1 MKTYAVV
8 YLFSMLLSVIITP
21 IVIRLGRKFALL
33 DATGI
38 RKVHNR
44 PVPRIGGVVI
54 VLSALVLI
62 LAALF
67 LNNGVGLA
75 FRNVRLQVIALL
87 ATSIVMFI
95 TGLLDDIIGLRART
109 KLLVQIL
116 AAVVLCSC
124 GIQISSFALG
134 DWYTV
139 EFGLLSWPITIFW
152 IVGITNAVNLIDGLD
167 GLAAG
172 ISAIACGVIAVL
184 AIHSGQVV
192 MSVIMLAFLGSL
204 TGFLFFNF
212 NPAKIFMG
220 DCGSLFLGFM
230 LAGAS
235 VACAG
240 KSATIVGL
248 GLPILALGVPIFDTF
263 FSMLRRVLERR
274 SLFAPDRSHIHHRL
288 MDIGLGQRHVVI
300 FIYMVTLIAV
310 GFGMFMMIT
319 RNTTTIVL
327 FACLLLLLALVFRIV
342 GSVRLR
348 ETLARLKENLAHST
362 KVSQYKRDFE
372 NTQLHVRQAKSQ
384 QEWWQAV
391 CMIAEK
397 MDYVWL
403 SIESKDHN
411 GTSETIVWRNPNY
424 KPDSADVLKT
434 IIPLCRQENN
444 GSKFQLEIAVKING
458 SLESAGHRMTFLSRL
473 LDEHGISGS
482 ENEDR
487 SLPLFE
493 PGWSAKNWEGV

>member
-33 DATGI
+33 DAIGI

-152 IVGITNAVNLIDGLD
+152 IVGITNAVNLIDG
-167 GLAAG
+167 
-172 ISAIACGVIAVL
+172 
-184 AIHSGQVV
+184 
-192 MSVIMLAFLGSL
+192 
-204 TGFLFFNF
+204 
-212 NPAKIFMG
+212 
-220 DCGSLFLGFM
+220 
-230 LAGAS
+230 
-235 VACAG
+235 
-240 KSATIVGL
+240 
-248 GLPILALGVPIFDTF
+248 
-263 FSMLRRVLERR
+263 
-274 SLFAPDRSHIHHRL
+274 
-288 MDIGLGQRHVVI
+288 
-300 FIYMVTLIAV
+300 
-310 GFGMFMMIT
+310 
-319 RNTTTIVL
+319 
-327 FACLLLLLALVFRIV
+327 
-342 GSVRLR
+342 
-348 ETLARLKENLAHST
+348 
-362 KVSQYKRDFE
+362 
-372 NTQLHVRQAKSQ
+372 
-384 QEWWQAV
+384 
-391 CMIAEK
+391 
-397 MDYVWL
+397 
-403 SIESKDHN
+403 
-411 GTSETIVWRNPNY
+411 
-424 KPDSADVLKT
+424 
-434 IIPLCRQENN
+434 
-444 GSKFQLEIAVKING
+444 
-458 SLESAGHRMTFLSRL
+458 
-473 LDEHGISGS
+473 
-482 ENEDR
+482 
-487 SLPLFE
+487 
-493 PGWSAKNWEGV
+493 

>member
-1 MKTYAVV
+1 
-8 YLFSMLLSVIITP
+8 MLLSVIITP
-21 IVIRLGRKFALL
+21 VVIRLGRKFALV

-38 RKVHNR
+38 RKVHSR
-44 PVPRIGGVVI
+44 PIPRIGGVAI

-62 LAALF
+62 LAMLF

-75 FRNVRLQVIALL
+75 FRNVRLQVVALL
-87 ATSIVMFI
+87 AASIVMFI
-95 TGLLDDIIGLRART
+95 IGLFDDVIGLRARI
-109 KLLVQIL
+109 KLLVQLL

-124 GIQISSFALG
+124 GIRISSFALG
-134 DWYTV
+134 DWHTF

-172 ISAIACGVIAVL
+172 ISAIACGVIAIL

-192 MSVIMLAFLGSL
+192 MGVIMLALLGSL

-235 VACAG
+235 VAYAG
-240 KSATIVGL
+240 KSTTIVGL
-248 GLPILALGVPIFDTF
+248 GLPMLALGVPIFDTL

-274 SLFAPDRSHIHHRL
+274 SLFAPDSKHIHHRL

-300 FIYMVTLIAV
+300 FIYLVTLIVV

-327 FACLLLLLALVFRIV
+327 FACLLLLLALVFRMV

-348 ETLARLKENLAHST
+348 NTLARLKENLAHST
-362 KVSQYKRDFE
+362 KVNQYKRDFE
-372 NTQLHVRQAKSQ
+372 NAQLHVRNAKSQ
-384 QEWWQAV
+384 QQWWQAV

-403 SIESKDHN
+403 SLESKDRN
-411 GTSETIVWRNPNY
+411 DTSETIVWRNPNY
-424 KPDSADVLKT
+424 KPDSEDVLKT
-434 IIPLCRQENN
+434 IIPFSRQGNN

-458 SLESAGHRMTFLSRL
+458 SLESAGHRMTFFSRL
-473 LDEHGISGS
+473 LDENGILGNG
-482 ENEDR
+482 NEDR
-487 SLPLFE
+487 NLPLFDLGQSVE
-493 PGWSAKNWEGV
+493 SSENV